1 MWYLMEFWKVSF
13 FFAVSEFKNFF
24 YDQKFNFVYIYD
36 SFILWDFFSLSV
48 ANFFLLLL
56 FGHNYD
62 AEIVCLSVCVSF
74 SVFFCNFSISVSIY
88 IEKKW
93 PIIHVLARVCVWCV
107 SKRLAIIYGRLYTH
121 THTHPAYCTISLFLS
136 PWALLLYNH
145 KQFTFIFFL
154 EFSIF
159 FLFCRFLFKD
169 IDSR

>member
-1 MWYLMEFWKVSF
+1 MEFWKVSF
-13 FFAVSEFKNFF
+13 FFAVSEFKIFF

-56 FGHNYD
+56 FGHHYD

-93 PIIHVLARVCVWCV
+93 PNNPRACTCVCLMCIQKISHNIWAAIH
-107 SKRLAIIYGRLYTH
+107 TH
-121 THTHPAYCTISLFLS
+121 THTSSILHYLSLSLS
-136 PWALLLYNH
+136 PWAWFCTITNNSLLYSSWNF
-145 KQFTFIFFL
+145 QFFFVL
-154 EFSIF
+154 S
-159 FLFCRFLFKD
+159 LLVQRYWQ
-169 IDSR
+169 